1 MGKGSPTF
9 SVRKNGIAHSPG
21 FDAEVEIDG
30 VSYSG
35 GVAKNRKDAEGKASF
50 AAFKAINEQVGEP
63 FLGLEPPSKN
73 RVSQE
78 YQEYKLLPEVCKNVK
93 SGLTTTNSSS
103 SSKFLVGSNSK

>member
-1 MGKGSPTF
+1 M
-9 SVRKNGIAHSPG
+9 
-21 FDAEVEIDG
+21 EIDG

-35 GVAKNRKDAEGKASF
+35 GVAKNRKDAEAMAYF

-78 YQEYKLLPEVCKNVK
+78 YKLLPEVCKNVK
-93 SGLTTTNSSS
+93 FGLTTPNNSSS
-103 SSKFLVGSNSK
+103 RIFLVRSNSK